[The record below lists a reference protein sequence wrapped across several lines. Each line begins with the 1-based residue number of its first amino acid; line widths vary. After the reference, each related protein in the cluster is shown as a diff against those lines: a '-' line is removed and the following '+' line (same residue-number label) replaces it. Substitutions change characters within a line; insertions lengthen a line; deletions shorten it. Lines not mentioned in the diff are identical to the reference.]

1 MARVSEMIRQ
11 RRKDLGL
18 TLLQLAEL
26 TGVKEATVQR
36 WESGSIKT
44 IKYETIE
51 LLANALNCTPSYLMG
66 WGESEDPALL
76 EENEVM
82 SEITRRLASLS
93 PEKLQAA
100 AQYIRFLSETEGK

>member
-1 MARVSEMIRQ
+1 MARVNEMIRQ
-11 RRKDLGL
+11 RRKELGM

-36 WESGSIKT
+36 WESGNIKT

-66 WGESEDPALL
+66 WGESEDPALM

-93 PEKLQAA
+93 PEKIQAA